1 MNEAE
6 NGRQGW
12 DDSEHL
18 VHPHLLPLSALELPI
33 AVCLITAS
41 PGIRMKVGL
50 RAGGKGVLV
59 QYWMFGGLGRIH
71 GRGPLKKK
79 SYLKIERLK

>member
-1 MNEAE
+1 MNETE
-6 NGRQGW
+6 NGLQGW

-33 AVCLITAS
+33 AVCLLTAS

-50 RAGGKGVLV
+50 RAGRKRGAGTVL
-59 QYWMFGGLGRIH
+59 MFGGLGRIH
-71 GRGPLKKK
+71 GPGPLKKNLI
-79 SYLKIERLK
+79 SR